1 MFRRFLPKTTDFFD
15 FFEKHSECTNIVC
28 RELQAMS
35 SETENFE
42 SHAARIKEI
51 ELEADKITHECTEA
65 LHKTFITPLERSDI
79 LLIIKRMDDII
90 DFIFA
95 ATSRLLLYEIKVF
108 RGDARELAG
117 ILVEASTHISQAL
130 AGLRN
135 IKNAP
140 AIREHCI
147 AIHNLEDRADTL
159 LKTAIAR
166 LFKEEDRPIHVI
178 KWKEIYE
185 RLEKA
190 TDRCDDVANILEKV
204 VIEST

>member
-1 MFRRFLPKTTDFFD
+1 MFQRFLPKATDFFE
-15 FFEKHSECTNIVC
+15 FFEKHSEQTNIVC

-35 SETENFE
+35 SEPMEFDRR
-42 SHAARIKEI
+42 AARIKEL
-51 ELEADKITHECTEA
+51 EVEADKITHECTEA

-79 LLIIKRMDDII
+79 LLLIKRMDDII
-90 DFIFA
+90 DFIYA
-95 ATSRLLLYEIKVF
+95 ATARMVLYEIKVF
-108 RGDARELAG
+108 RSDARELTG

-135 IKNAP
+135 IQNAP
-140 AIREHCI
+140 AIRDHCS
-147 AIHNLEDRADTL
+147 AIHILEDRADCL
-159 LKTAIAR
+159 LRSAIAN

-190 TDRCDDVANILEKV
+190 TDRCDDVANILEKI